1 VPCVSADYEFGRPEL
16 AALARSLRVRL
27 RDRGRQIASPDE
39 LRLAVSD
46 MLGPFLSA
54 GEVEVRRI
62 PGGLRT
68 PETWHLRVRSV
79 SPDARQLLDSMLAE
93 ARSVR

>member
-1 VPCVSADYEFGRPEL
+1 VPTVSADYEFGRREL
-16 AALARSLRVRL
+16 AALAGSMRVRL

-46 MLGPFLSA
+46 MLGASLSA
-54 GEVEVRRI
+54 GDVEVRRI

-68 PETWHLRVRSV
+68 PETWHLRLRSV
-79 SPDARQLLDSMLAE
+79 PPEARDLLDSMLGE
-93 ARSVR
+93 ARGVR